1 VPISA
6 AYFVPVEDA
15 SALKAHDNHNVD
27 CRRRQT
33 RHRESKKYNQKLK
46 MKSPLIGATESRIM
60 REEARVR
67 LENLH
72 GKDYESLEMLGLRRS
87 QQKEFAT
94 GWR

>member
-1 VPISA
+1 MQKAKVL
-6 AYFVPVEDA
+6 EGDA

-27 CRRRQT
+27 CRRQT

-67 LENLH
+67 LENLQ
-72 GKDYESLEMLGLRRS
+72 GKDYESLKILGLRRS
-87 QQKEFAT
+87 
-94 GWR
+94 